1 VDTRAAR
8 GASAVLSPSAAAG
21 AGGFSHEDHAAM
33 VEYADDIARVVA
45 EADTGSEAFWAYAV
59 ESINLL
65 GGRFTGAQIR
75 DEFRR
80 LPVGAPSGESDQAG
94 DGPDDDDDDADAYAD
109 HRETTPSP
117 KHAKPAKRAKP
128 ARVETHKPAADTGA
142 VVLSA
147 QTDDGLGIEAA
158 DAPFAP
164 PPSVR
169 KRAAIQA
176 ASTPGAFS
184 VRFSVADATLVSTC
198 TALHA
203 GTHAPWTAAGKC
215 PHCAAVVF
223 NFGASA

>member
-1 VDTRAAR
+1 
-8 GASAVLSPSAAAG
+8 
-21 AGGFSHEDHAAM
+21 M

-94 DGPDDDDDDADAYAD
+94 DGPDDDDDDAYAD

-128 ARVETHKPAADTGA
+128 ARVETHKPADKASGA
-142 VVLSA
+142 VESA
-147 QTDDGLGIEAA
+147 RTDDGLAIEAA

-176 ASTPGAFS
+176 ASAPGAFA
-184 VRFSVADATLVSTC
+184 VRFSVGDPASLSTC

-203 GTHAPWTAAGKC
+203 GTHPPWTATGKC

-223 NFGASA
+223 GASA

>member
-1 VDTRAAR
+1 
-8 GASAVLSPSAAAG
+8 
-21 AGGFSHEDHAAM
+21 M

-45 EADTGSEAFWAYAV
+45 EADTDAEAFWAYAV

-80 LPVGAPSGESDQAG
+80 LPVGAPLDEFDQAG
-94 DGPDDDDDDADAYAD
+94 GGDAQGDHDDVDVDNEDDIQVVDDDDDVGRLRA
-109 HRETTPSP
+109 SP
-117 KHAKPAKRAKP
+117 LAKQGKPAKRAKP
-128 ARVETHKPAADTGA
+128 ARVETHKPADKASGA
-142 VVLSA
+142 VESA
-147 QTDDGLGIEAA
+147 RTDDGLAIEAA

-176 ASTPGAFS
+176 ASAPGAFA
-184 VRFSVADATLVSTC
+184 VRFSVGDPASLSTC

-203 GTHAPWTAAGKC
+203 GTHPPWTATGKC

-223 NFGASA
+223 GASA